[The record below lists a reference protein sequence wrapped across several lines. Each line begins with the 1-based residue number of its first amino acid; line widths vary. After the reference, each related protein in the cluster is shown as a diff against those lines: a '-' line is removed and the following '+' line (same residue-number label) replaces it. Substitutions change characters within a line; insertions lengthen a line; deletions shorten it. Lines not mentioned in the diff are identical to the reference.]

1 MCRINIILACAS
13 YLNLRD
19 VLGKRVIEVGS
30 NNVNGSLRPII
41 EAMEPQE
48 YVGVDIVEGPGVDLL
63 CGAENLVQEFG
74 EESFDLV
81 ISTEML
87 EHVQDWKQSINNMKR
102 ICRPDGVILITTRS
116 IGYPFH
122 GHPADFW
129 RFETEDMRSVF
140 SDFEIAR
147 LERDEIRPG
156 VFMKAIKPENC
167 VLKNISDY
175 KAYSIISSSRTN
187 EAASRNKKTMHYRIS
202 VIRFYLRRTIVR
214 LIRLLLSGRGV

>member
-13 YLNLRD
+13 YLDLKD
-19 VLGKRVIEVGS
+19 VFGKSVIEVGS

-48 YVGVDIVEGPGVDLL
+48 YIGVDIVEGPGVDLL
-63 CGAENLVQEFG
+63 CSAENLVQEFG

-102 ICRPDGVILITTRS
+102 ICRPNGVILITTRS
-116 IGYPFH
+116 RGYPFH

-129 RFETEDMRSVF
+129 RFETEDMESIF
-140 SDFEIAR
+140 SDFEITR

-167 VLKNISDY
+167 VLRDISDY

-187 EAASRNKKTMHYRIS
+187 DEGGRSKETLRYRSS
-202 VIRFYLRRTIVR
+202 VIRFYLRRTLVR
-214 LIRLLLSGRGV
+214 LIRLLLSGRGG

>member
-13 YLNLRD
+13 YINLKD

-30 NNVNGSLRPII
+30 NNVNCSLRPIV
-41 EAMEPQE
+41 EAMEPHE
-48 YVGVDIVEGPGVDLL
+48 YIGVDIVEGPGVDLL
-63 CGAENLVQEFG
+63 CSAENLVKEFG

-87 EHVQDWKQSINNMKR
+87 EHVQDWKQSINNMKK
-102 ICRPDGVILITTRS
+102 ICRPNGVILITTRS

-129 RFETEDMRSVF
+129 RFEKEDMESIF

-147 LERDEIRPG
+147 LEKDEIRPG
-156 VFMKAIKPENC
+156 VFVKAVKPENC
-167 VLKNISDY
+167 LLKDISDY
-175 KAYSIISSSRTN
+175 RAHSIISRSRTN
-187 EAASRNKKTMHYRIS
+187 EEAGRNKKTLHYRIS
-202 VIRFYLRRTIVR
+202 VIRFYLRRSLVK
-214 LIRLLLSGRGV
+214 LIRLLLSGRGG